1 MEISKINL
9 GELYRCYSTMAMEL
23 DGVLHFFYASE
34 EKGYPCYA
42 FPINDLDN
50 KKIVWEK
57 GGGTMS
63 MIPLPNRKNEFLAI
77 MDFYLKETPSVSK
90 LVWFKYS
97 SENGF
102 EQKDLFY
109 LPYLHR
115 FDLYQTNDALYLIC
129 ATIAELKEHKEDW
142 TYPGKIYVS
151 ELPSDLNKKIELS
164 VLKEG
169 LFKNHGYCRS
179 KTHIGGYFA
188 SDNGVFKVT
197 APINRNTDWAI
208 EQILEGQFSEVAFSD
223 INHDGIE
230 EMISIEPFHGNSIK
244 IYQKEDNSFRE
255 IYQYPYELD
264 FAHTIV
270 GSKFF
275 NKNCFIGG
283 IRRVNPDLFMVSIEN
298 NQITTTIIDQGCGPA
313 NCNVY
318 FDQDKVYIHSAN
330 HTQNH
335 AALYVVKE

>member
-1 MEISKINL
+1 MKISKINL

-23 DGVLHFFYASE
+23 DGVIHFFYASE

-42 FPINDLDN
+42 FPVNDLEN
-50 KKIVWEK
+50 RKVVWEK

-97 SENGF
+97 AESGF

-115 FDLYQTNDALYLIC
+115 FDLYQTEDSLYLIC
-129 ATIAELKEHKEDW
+129 ATIAEHKEHKEDW
-142 TYPGKIYVS
+142 TYPGKIYVT
-151 ELPSDLNKKIELS
+151 ELPDDLNQPFELK
-164 VLKEG
+164 VLKNG
-169 LFKNHGYCRS
+169 LFRNHGYCRS
-179 KTHIGGYFA
+179 KTHIGGFFA
-188 SDNGVFKVT
+188 SDNGVYKVT
-197 APINRNTDWAI
+197 APINKNLDWNI
-208 EQILEGQFSEVAFSD
+208 DLLMDGKISEIAFSD
-223 INHDGIE
+223 INHDSIE
-230 EMISIEPFHGNSIK
+230 EMITIEPFHGNSIK
-244 IYQKEDNSFRE
+244 IYQNNDNAFNE
-255 IYQYPYELD
+255 IYSYPYELD
-264 FAHTIV
+264 FAHTIL
-270 GSKFF
+270 GTSLF

-283 IRRVNPDLFMVSIEN
+283 IRRVNPDLFIITQEN
-298 NQITTTIIDQGCGPA
+298 NELKTTIIDQGCGPA

-318 FDQDKVYIHSAN
+318 FDKNTIYIHSAN

-335 AALYVVKE
+335 AALYVVEE

>member
-1 MEISKINL
+1 MEINKINL
-9 GELYRCYSTMAMEL
+9 GELYRCYSTMAMKL
-23 DGVLHFFYASE
+23 DGVTHFFYASE

-42 FPINDLDN
+42 FPINDLSN
-50 KKIVWEK
+50 RKVVWEK

-63 MIPLPNRKNEFLAI
+63 MIPLPNRDNEFLAI

-97 SENGF
+97 KENGF
-102 EQKDLFY
+102 ESKDLFY

-115 FDLYQTNDALYLIC
+115 FDLYQVNNTIYLIC

-151 ELPSDLNKKIELS
+151 ELPEDLNQSIKLE

-169 LFKNHGYCRS
+169 LFRNHGYCRS
-179 KTHIGGYFA
+179 KNHVGGYFA
-188 SDNGVFKVT
+188 SDNGVFKVS
-197 APINRNTDWAI
+197 APLSKGEKWTV
-208 EQILEGQFSEVAFSD
+208 ESILDGRFSEVAFSD
-223 INHDGIE
+223 INHDGVE

-244 IYQKEDNSFRE
+244 VYKMINHKYQPIYN
-255 IYQYPYELD
+255 YPHDLD

-270 GSKFF
+270 GTNIL
-275 NKNCFIGG
+275 NKNVFIGG
-283 IRRVNPDLFMVSIEN
+283 IRRVKPDLFMISIDN
-298 NQITTTIIDQGCGPA
+298 NEIKTDIIDQGCGPA
-313 NCNVY
+313 NCNVH
-318 FDQDKVYIHSAN
+318 FEDNLVYIHSAN

-335 AALYVVKE
+335 AAVYIIKE